1 MKHLLDITDMSVSE
15 IDALVNQAE
24 NIMKNREAYAH
35 ALDGKTL
42 ATLFFEPSTR
52 TRLSFEAAMLE
63 LEAEFW
69 DFLPQTVRAPQRAK
83 RSATRRAS

>member
-42 ATLFFEPSTR
+42 ATLFF
-52 TRLSFEAAMLE
+52 
-63 LEAEFW
+63 
-69 DFLPQTVRAPQRAK
+69 
-83 RSATRRAS
+83 